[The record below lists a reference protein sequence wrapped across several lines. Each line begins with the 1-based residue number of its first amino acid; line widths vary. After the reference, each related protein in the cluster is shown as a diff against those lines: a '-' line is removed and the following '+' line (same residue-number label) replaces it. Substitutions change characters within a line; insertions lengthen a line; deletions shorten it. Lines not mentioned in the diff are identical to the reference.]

1 MTTKYTA
8 VALSTREREIVEAAL
23 TIAPVGALVDPQ
35 PSPQEVGLI
44 LDRFKFHAAYISPA
58 QAEKL
63 ILERLVRDL
72 LADGYRINVNDNN
85 GNRETHLANG
95 AELGIVMAAIFHPD
109 IPADDFTL
117 DIMRAANPEGSQ
129 WDHCGWIRVI
139 EGNGASVISDYSTN
153 LEKVVGPANALADEL
168 EEQVSA

>member
-1 MTTKYTA
+1 MTTQYTA

-44 LDRFKFHAAYISPA
+44 LDRFKFHPAYISTA

-72 LADGYRINVNDNN
+72 LAEGYRVNVNDNN
-85 GNRETHLANG
+85 ADRETHVEKSDNLHD
-95 AELGIVMAAIFHPD
+95 IMAAIFKAD
-109 IPADDFTL
+109 IDADDYTL

-139 EGNGASVISDYSTN
+139 EGNGASVISNYSTN
-153 LEKVVGPANALADEL
+153 LEKVVGPANALAYEL